1 MYLVVGFR
9 FSRFVLGDE
18 AVHAAVG
25 TLPVVTSAVEQ
36 MRFAQCC
43 THRLIL
49 DINKEN
55 LFD

>member
-1 MYLVVGFR
+1 VYLVVGFR